1 MLIRKKSLKIQERLG
16 MNIGVTYGVSSIPVA
31 KTIDQTLEVLRELY
45 KIGFK
50 ALVLPRE
57 LFSGIR
63 NMTELYKD
71 YYGDLLRLKNIAKKF
86 NIELSLHLSNLTDL
100 PDEKLR
106 LFSTI
111 ASVMD
116 CRVLT
121 IHPTFYSR
129 MPQEQALRLVVYKIN
144 EIVNELRVKANIGI
158 ETTGRLGELGS
169 IEDVIDIC
177 KRTKNT
183 EPVINW
189 AHVHARGA
197 GFLKSHEDFKRVI
210 EQVKAGVG
218 QQWLRSA
225 YFFFSGVKYG
235 PSGEIAHMPFISSDL
250 KLEHLIRSILAYGM
264 RGTLIFEEAQRER
277 NVVSKLDELGDMVR

>member
-16 MNIGVTYGVSSIPVA
+16 MNIGVTYGISGIPVV
-31 KTIDQTLEVLRELY
+31 KTIDQALEVLRELY

-50 ALVLPRE
+50 ALVLPKV
-57 LFSGIR
+57 LFSDIKG
-63 NMTELYKD
+63 MTELYKD
-71 YYGDLLRLKNIAKKF
+71 YYGDLLRLKNIAKKL

-100 PDEKLR
+100 PDENLR
-106 LFSTI
+106 LFSTV

-116 CRVLT
+116 CRILT
-121 IHPTFYSR
+121 IHPTFYAR
-129 MPQEQALRLVVYKIN
+129 MPQGQALRLVVYKIN

-158 ETTGRLGELGS
+158 ETMGRLGELGS

-197 GFLKSHEDFKRVI
+197 GCLKSQDDFKNVI
-210 EQVKAGVG
+210 EQVKQGVG
-218 QQWLRSA
+218 QQWLRDA

-235 PSGEIAHMPFISSDL
+235 PSGEISHMPFLLSDL

-264 RGTLIFEEAQRER
+264 RGTLIFEESERER
-277 NVVSKLDELGDMVR
+277 NVVSILDQLGDMVR

>member
-16 MNIGVTYGVSSIPVA
+16 MNIGVTYGISGTPVV
-31 KTIDQTLEVLRELY
+31 KTIDQALEVLRELY

-50 ALVLPRE
+50 ALVLPKV
-57 LFSGIR
+57 LFSDIKG
-63 NMTELYKD
+63 MTELYKD
-71 YYGDLLRLKNIAKKF
+71 YYGDLLRLKNIAKKL

-100 PDEKLR
+100 PDENLR
-106 LFSTI
+106 LFSTV

-116 CRVLT
+116 CRILT
-121 IHPTFYSR
+121 IHPTFYAR
-129 MPQEQALRLVVYKIN
+129 MPQGQALRLVVYKIN

-197 GFLKSHEDFKRVI
+197 GCLKSQDDFKNVI
-210 EQVKAGVG
+210 EQVKQGVG
-218 QQWLRSA
+218 QQWLRDA

-235 PSGEIAHMPFISSDL
+235 PSGEISHMPFLLSDL

-264 RGTLIFEEAQRER
+264 RGTLIFEESERER
-277 NVVSKLDELGDMVR
+277 NVVSILDQLGDMVR

>member
-16 MNIGVTYGVSSIPVA
+16 MNIGVTYGVSTIPVA
-31 KTIDQTLEVLRELY
+31 KSIDQTMVVLRELY

-57 LFSGIR
+57 LFSGIKG
-63 NMTELYKD
+63 MTELYKD

-86 NIELSLHLSNLTDL
+86 NIELSLHISNLTDV
-100 PDEKLR
+100 PDEQLR

-121 IHPTFYSR
+121 IHPTFYAR
-129 MPQEQALRLVVYKIN
+129 MPQDQALRLVVYKIN
-144 EIVNELRVKANIGI
+144 EIVNELRVKASIGV

-177 KRTKNT
+177 KRTRNT

-197 GFLKSHEDFKRVI
+197 GFLKSQEDFKKVI
-210 EQVKAGVG
+210 EQVRQGVG
-218 QQWLRSA
+218 QQWLRDA
-225 YFFFSGVKYG
+225 YFFFSGIKYG
-235 PSGEIAHMPFISSDL
+235 PSGEIAHTSFLNSDL
-250 KLEHLIRSILAYGM
+250 KLEHLIRSILSFGM
-264 RGTLIFEEAQRER
+264 RGTLIFEEQEREKD
-277 NVVSKLDELGDMVR
+277 VVSILDRVGDMVR

>member
-16 MNIGVTYGVSSIPVA
+16 MNIGVTYGISGIPVV
-31 KTIDQTLEVLRELY
+31 KTIDQALEVLRELY

-50 ALVLPRE
+50 ALVLPRV
-57 LFSGIR
+57 LFSDIKG
-63 NMTELYKD
+63 MTELYKD
-71 YYGDLLRLKNIAKKF
+71 YYGDLLRLKNIAKKL

-100 PDEKLR
+100 PDENLR
-106 LFSTI
+106 LFSTV

-116 CRVLT
+116 CRILT
-121 IHPTFYSR
+121 IHPTFYAR
-129 MPQEQALRLVVYKIN
+129 MPERQALRLVIYKIN

-158 ETTGRLGELGS
+158 ETMGRLGELGS

-177 KRTKNT
+177 KRAKNT

-197 GFLKSHEDFKRVI
+197 GCLKSQDDFKNVI
-210 EQVKAGVG
+210 EQVKQGVG
-218 QQWLRSA
+218 QQWLRNA

-235 PSGEIAHMPFISSDL
+235 PSGEISHMPFMLSDL

-264 RGTLIFEEAQRER
+264 RGTLIFEESERER
-277 NVVSKLDELGDMVR
+277 DVVSILDQLGDMVR

>member
-16 MNIGVTYGVSSIPVA
+16 MNIGVTYGISGTPVV
-31 KTIDQTLEVLRELY
+31 KTIDQALEVLRELY

-50 ALVLPRE
+50 ALVLPRV
-57 LFSGIR
+57 LFSDIKG
-63 NMTELYKD
+63 MTELYKD
-71 YYGDLLRLKNIAKKF
+71 YYGDLLRLKNIAKKL

-100 PDEKLR
+100 PDENLR
-106 LFSTI
+106 LFSTV

-116 CRVLT
+116 CRILT
-121 IHPTFYSR
+121 IHPTFYAR
-129 MPQEQALRLVVYKIN
+129 MPQGQALRLVVYKIN

-197 GFLKSHEDFKRVI
+197 GCLKSQDDFKNVI
-210 EQVKAGVG
+210 EQVKQGVG
-218 QQWLRSA
+218 QQWLRDA

-235 PSGEIAHMPFISSDL
+235 PSGEISHMPFLLSDL

-264 RGTLIFEEAQRER
+264 RGTLIFEESERER
-277 NVVSKLDELGDMVR
+277 NVVSILDQLGDMVR